1 MHPVSG
7 TGIRTHNLVDVRLLP
22 KNKTRAPFKVPINI
36 LGTSLLATFAKNDE
50 AH

>member
-1 MHPVSG
+1 MYPDPAQG
-7 TGIRTHNLVDVRLLP
+7 FDLVDVRLLP

-36 LGTSLLATFAKNDE
+36 LGTSLFATFAKNDE